1 MACRLEHGVLELVLL
16 GQGHHPKWSHPQQR
30 RDVRLSLLTASSTR
44 PHLLRFMLT
53 HCRHKSINQCS
64 PASPPID
71 LGSPVATL
79 SCDSAA
85 SAPCGRR
92 GATPPL
98 PAISTWRVNPATPAA
113 AAVVLLA
120 VAAVVAAAASRAA
133 GAEVE
138 GQWNLWELTH
148 CLLPL
153 HSSAEAQNS
162 LLCPHPAEPAN
173 GSNCRKFMCFQMQ
186 KALSGPLTN
195 LMWIRARLLTLS
207 PFLSHS
213 SRRCH

>member
-1 MACRLEHGVLELVLL
+1 M
-16 GQGHHPKWSHPQQR
+16 
-30 RDVRLSLLTASSTR
+30 
-44 PHLLRFMLT
+44 
-53 HCRHKSINQCS
+53 
-64 PASPPID
+64 
-71 LGSPVATL
+71 ATL

-92 GATPPL
+92 GATPPP

-120 VAAVVAAAASRAA
+120 VAAVVAAASRAA

-138 GQWNLWELTH
+138 GQWNLWELNH

-162 LLCPHPAEPAN
+162 LLCPHPAEPAD
-173 GSNCRKFMCFQMQ
+173 GSIFSQFT
-186 KALSGPLTN
+186 S
-195 LMWIRARLLTLS
+195 
-207 PFLSHS
+207 
-213 SRRCH
+213 